1 MGKYW
6 TTKRSNF
13 QNFLTSHKKTRIC
26 FEYLIALFATGISAF
41 LTAFA
46 FRAFLSPSNP
56 NILNIVSGGCS
67 GIART
72 IGLIAQMINPKID
85 MYSVYSISYFIIN
98 IPLLYVAFRFLG
110 LRFGIFSALN
120 VILVSIITTYL
131 PSNFSSTIADYVACV
146 IPGSDGVLYQAGIL
160 ARVIIA
166 AMLNGVGSSIA
177 FAANVSAGGA
187 DIMSYYFS
195 SRKSTNIGRYT
206 LAINLS
212 VMLLFSILFFTNGVV
227 TNGGFKA
234 EYLAD
239 AFIIFIFAIIYS
251 IVLVLVIDFINRRN
265 KKEQI
270 QIITKDEKLAKLILT
285 KIPHGATIVRA
296 KGAFT
301 GEDRIIIYI
310 VVSIYETK
318 NVVTLV
324 KNADPKSWVNVT
336 SVKQVYGRFFIRP
349 IK

>member
-26 FEYLIALFATGISAF
+26 FEYLIALIATGISAF

-56 NILNIVSGGCS
+56 DILNIVSGGCS

-120 VILVSIITTYL
+120 VILVSIITTYM
-131 PSNFSSTIADYVACV
+131 PSSFSSTIADYVACV
-146 IPGSDGVLYQAGIL
+146 IKVDGVNFQAGIL

-195 SRKSTNIGRYT
+195 ARKSTNIGKYT
-206 LAINLS
+206 LTINLS
-212 VMLLFSILFFTNGVV
+212 AMLLFSILYFTNGVV
-227 TNGGFKA
+227 TSGGFSN
-234 EYLAD
+234 ELLAQ

-285 KIPHGATIVRA
+285 KIPHGATIVKA

-301 GEDRIIIYI
+301 GEERIIIYV

-318 NVVTLV
+318 NVVTLIR
-324 KNADPKSWVNVT
+324 NADPKSWVNVT